1 MISGRQLQARRDEKF
16 YSTNFIP
23 GLRPARPKEDMVVKR
38 LLLSIFA
45 CFVVVFLAG
54 LVSAQAQTGNQPPC
68 DFSDQ
73 FYNDNGLDASSG
85 AELNTE
91 PEGRFGTFRQFG
103 PPATQPNQAN
113 WTADSRCA
121 TNDPTRRNF
130 RILAT
135 TGGNADDGNSP
146 FSTGTNETPEFISIL
161 AFIHKSSAFIGSPG
175 APTQNY
181 SRTVGTIGP
190 NGGLANQQT
199 NAGTTISI
207 RAGTDFDS
215 RSTGVNS
222 RSQTIGTTNPQV
234 GISTEEIVSNFEAY
248 AALKQTVNGQLALN
262 PCSLKMIQNLQN
274 PKATSVPQPCF
285 PVADTKDAN
294 GNTIS
299 DTATPNLT
307 QDWRFATNRN
317 AMDGSDNNC
326 INLQDTHCK
335 KGSKGVVS
343 DSPFGYFCDDL
354 LGMWI
359 ITYFWIT
366 KPLNDP
372 TCGPIYQS
380 IGAKNGF
387 NLDGGPIILTAHEL
401 NDELEATGCGAEA
414 HEQPDGSDGG
424 AVWLVCPGIPDP
436 TAGAIASDAFLDAVR
451 LSNGSFQDPFISKTF
466 TCLQTTGQFCP

>member
-1 MISGRQLQARRDEKF
+1 MKNFVNRILFRGRGQRGPRRIK
-16 YSTNFIP
+16 
-23 GLRPARPKEDMVVKR
+23 VVKR
-38 LLLSIFA
+38 LLISIFA
-45 CFVVVFLAG
+45 CLVVVFLAG
-54 LVSAQAQTGNQPPC
+54 LVSAQAQTGNRPPC

-73 FYNDNGLDASSG
+73 FYNDNGLDASAG

-91 PEGRFGTFRQFG
+91 PDGRFGASPNGTLIRQFG

-113 WTADSRCA
+113 YVADSNCA

-135 TGGNADDGNSP
+135 TGGNSDDGNSP

-161 AFIHKSSAFIGSPG
+161 AFIHTASAFIGAPG
-175 APTQNY
+175 APQQNY
-181 SRTVGTIGP
+181 SRTVGAI
-190 NGGLANQQT
+190 NGGLANQQQ
-199 NAGTTISI
+199 NAGVTISI
-207 RAGTDFDS
+207 TAGTDFDG
-215 RSTGVNS
+215 RLAGL
-222 RSQTIGTTNPQV
+222 NPR
-234 GISTEEIVSNFEAY
+234 GISQQEIVSNFEAY

-274 PKATSVPQPCF
+274 PHATSVPQPCF
-285 PVADTKDAN
+285 PVADTKTN
-294 GNTIS
+294 GVTLS
-299 DTATPNLT
+299 DVATPNLT

-326 INLQDTHCK
+326 INTQDQNCK
-335 KGSKGVVS
+335 HGILS

-359 ITYFWIT
+359 LTYFWIT